1 MSSEPDGRSGP
12 AEGCKGPGPKS
23 PRHIRGWLAY
33 CLLREEDGTLARRMS
48 RRIREVQQ
56 PGRAERSS
64 AGNVSAVLMARV
76 NGQDRPAGDGLVL
89 DIHADFL
96 EWLAT
101 RVVVPSVLV
110 ECMPLPAKLL
120 DAVYTRLVES

>member
-1 MSSEPDGRSGP
+1 
-12 AEGCKGPGPKS
+12 
-23 PRHIRGWLAY
+23 
-33 CLLREEDGTLARRMS
+33 
-48 RRIREVQQ
+48 
-56 PGRAERSS
+56 
-64 AGNVSAVLMARV
+64 MARV
-76 NGQDRPAGDGLVL
+76 NGQDRPAGVGLVL

-110 ECMPLPAKLL
+110 ERVPLPAKLL